1 MIDYPSTVTHL
12 ILLYIYIY
20 IYIYIYNVRLF
31 NNSLTVVA
39 LIGGLMHGVMS
50 ITSSHLS
57 FEIYTQEK

>member
-1 MIDYPSTVTHL
+1 MIAYPSTVIHL

-20 IYIYIYNVRLF
+20 IYNNVRLS

-50 ITSSHLS
+50 ITSSHLRY
-57 FEIYTQEK
+57 EIHTRKIA